1 MKNSTAVAW
10 LLMSVTGIAQAA
22 DSPAT
27 GYASTGDQTLAA
39 LIADALARNPGIQE
53 AQFHHIAAEQQ
64 VRRATALPDPRLAF
78 THHAQPPET
87 RVGPQI
93 NGITVNQTL
102 PWFGKRVIRG
112 NVAAGQA
119 AALRAGIETQ
129 QVDVVADVKRGYY
142 ELAYLDRAIGIASEE
157 AELLRHYETLARARY
172 SQGIGLQQAVVKLQ
186 AEITRVMN
194 RQHEFRRQRVDV
206 EAKLNALRDR
216 PVQTVISAVQLGPR
230 PTLRVDYERLLALG
244 RDRRPELRA
253 ARARVASAKDAIGLA
268 RRAYWPDLVVGATW
282 GDVANRRDRVGRTA
296 PPAENGKDVFSVSV
310 GVSIPI
316 GRSTLRAGVDAASA
330 RFAAAQQAYREA
342 ATRVEQAI
350 RTTTFD
356 IEALDQQ
363 IALVEHALL
372 PQAEQALSTTEDAYS
387 TGTVGVLDLLDSEEV
402 LLDVR
407 LGLARLEADYFR
419 ALADMERAVGTA
431 FPEEDRR

>member
-22 DSPAT
+22 DSPVT
-27 GYASTGDQTLAA
+27 GYASNGDQTLAA
-39 LIADALARNPGIQE
+39 LIADTLARNPGIQE

-64 VRRATALPDPRLAF
+64 VRRAIALPDPRLAF
-78 THHAQPPET
+78 THHVQPPET

-102 PWFGKRVIRG
+102 PWFGKRAIRG
-112 NVAAGQA
+112 DVAAGQA
-119 AALRAGIETQ
+119 AALRAGIETDKA
-129 QVDVVADVKRGYY
+129 DVVHDVKRGYY
-142 ELAYLDRAIGIASEE
+142 ELAYLDRAIGIAGEE

-194 RQHEFRRQRVDV
+194 RQQEFLRQRVDV
-206 EAKLNALRDR
+206 EANLNALRDR
-216 PVQTVISAVQLGPR
+216 PVQTVIPEVKLDTR
-230 PTLRVDYERLLALG
+230 PTLNVDYERLLALG
-244 RDRRPELRA
+244 RELRPELQA
-253 ARARVASAKDAIGLA
+253 ARARVESAKDAIGLA
-268 RRAYWPDLVVGATW
+268 RRAYWPDLVVGAAW
-282 GDVANRRDRVGRTA
+282 GDIANRRDRIGRTQ

-316 GRSTLRAGVDAASA
+316 GRSTLRAGVEEASA
-330 RFAAAQQAYREA
+330 RFEATQQAFRETA
-342 ATRVEQAI
+342 NRVDQAI
-350 RTTTFD
+350 RSTAFD

-407 LGLARLEADYFR
+407 LGLARLDADYFR
-419 ALADMERAVGTA
+419 ALADMERAVGAA
-431 FPEEDRR
+431 FPEQDRP

>member
-1 MKNSTAVAW
+1 MNNSTAVAW
-10 LLMSVTGIAQAA
+10 LLMSATGMAQAA
-22 DSPAT
+22 NNPAT
-27 GYASTGDQTLAA
+27 SFASNGDQTLAA

-119 AALRAGIETQ
+119 AALRAGIKTQ
-129 QVDVVADVKRGYY
+129 QAGVVHAIKRGYY

-194 RQHEFRRQRVDV
+194 HQHEFRRQRVDV

-216 PVQTVISAVQLGPR
+216 PVQTVISEVKLNTR
-230 PTLRVDYERLLALG
+230 PTLNVDYERLLALG
-244 RDRRPELRA
+244 RERRPELQA
-253 ARARVASAKDAIGLA
+253 GRARVESAKDAIGLA

-342 ATRVEQAI
+342 ATRVDQAI
-350 RTTTFD
+350 RTTAFD

-407 LGLARLEADYFR
+407 LGLARLDADYFR